1 MVCLTVMYPTAGAT
15 KFNWDYYLGKHL
27 QLSRKLLGS
36 RGLQRLEV
44 TRGVGGFPPGAPAP
58 YHAIANLYFDS
69 LPTLQSALMATAEE
83 LIADV
88 PNYYAGQ
95 SEVQIAEVVES

>member
-1 MVCLTVMYPTAGAT
+1 MSGDPEMVDPEADT
-15 KFNWDYYLGKHL
+15 
-27 QLSRKLLGS
+27 
-36 RGLQRLEV
+36 
-44 TRGVGGFPPGAPAP
+44 PPGAPAP